1 MSPAPLPIPLEFVL
15 FGLTLVG
22 IALLHRYTLQAA
34 LTGLVSGS
42 RWPIVLS
49 AHRVCVAPADH
60 FYESRVPV
68 ELPRLLPG
76 DWKGAFVLLLI
87 VFVLSAF
94 LDNIA
99 AGLVSAVFD
108 NIPLTALALEQGG
121 YD

>member
-1 MSPAPLPIPLEFVL
+1 MDRAGQL
-15 FGLTLVG
+15 FCLRTGF
-22 IALLHRYTLQAA
+22 ASLL
-34 LTGLVSGS
+34 
-42 RWPIVLS
+42 
-49 AHRVCVAPADH
+49 ADH